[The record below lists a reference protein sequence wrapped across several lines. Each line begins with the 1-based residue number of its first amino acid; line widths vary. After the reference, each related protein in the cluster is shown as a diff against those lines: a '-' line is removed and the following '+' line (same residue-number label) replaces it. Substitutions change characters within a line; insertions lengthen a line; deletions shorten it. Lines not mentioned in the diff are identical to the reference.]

1 MAFRS
6 FNALNRH
13 RRSPVRKRFWA
24 EAVLGGLSALL
35 LLVTLVWRDWIEIVF
50 GFEPDAGS
58 GAVEWLIVA
67 VTALVTVLCALGAR
81 TEWRRTHPAAA
92 PAAR

>member
-1 MAFRS
+1 M
-6 FNALNRH
+6 
-13 RRSPVRKRFWA
+13 
-24 EAVLGGLSALL
+24 ETVLGGLSALL
-35 LLVTLVWRDWIEIVF
+35 FLVTLIQRDWIETVF

-81 TEWRRTHPAAA
+81 TEWRRTHPSTA
-92 PAAR
+92 PAVR

>member
-1 MAFRS
+1 MVFRVL
-6 FNALNRH
+6 NALNRPN
-13 RRSPVRKRFWA
+13 PVRRRFWVEVA
-24 EAVLGGLSALL
+24 LGGLSALL
-35 LLVTLVWRDWIEIVF
+35 FLVTLVRRDWIEIVF

-58 GAVEWLIVA
+58 GAVEWLVVA